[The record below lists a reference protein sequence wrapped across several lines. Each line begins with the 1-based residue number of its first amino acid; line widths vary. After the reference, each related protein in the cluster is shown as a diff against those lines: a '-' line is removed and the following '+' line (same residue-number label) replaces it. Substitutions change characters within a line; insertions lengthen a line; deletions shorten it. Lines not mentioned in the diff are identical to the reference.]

1 MTNTKR
7 YTMIN
12 KKTGNAL
19 KIGFT
24 TRDAA
29 REFKAARGYGYRIF
43 DNVNNTV
50 VR

>member
-1 MTNTKR
+1 MKR

-12 KKTGNAL
+12 KKTNATI
-19 KIGFT
+19 KQGFN
-24 TRDAA
+24 TRDEA
-29 REFKAARGYGYRIF
+29 RAFKAARGFNYRIF